1 FSCSAL
7 STFSAA
13 NLARAQTSYP
23 MITHTVPVA
32 VQRGKTVDVT
42 VEGQMNFHGVYK
54 ALIEGSGVTA
64 EIVPQP
70 APKVKG
76 AQVPQVRNV
85 KLKLN
90 VASDAAL
97 GVRDFRVVST
107 LGVSSIGQLVIVD
120 DPVVQESGDNNTIEK
135 ANPITVPSVVCG
147 RIESLED
154 VDYFKFHAEAGQT
167 FTFELLCAR
176 IQDKIHDLQKHADP
190 MLTLYDAT
198 GRELAA
204 NDDFYFADPLLTF
217 TIPKTGDHYIQV
229 RDAKYDGDARWVYAL
244 HVTNRPY
251 VTHVF
256 PMAANPGQMIEVE
269 AVGSVKTV
277 QPRIRLQAPMTLGL
291 QPIQLEVG
299 GRKTNPTAFIVSSL
313 PQVLEHEPNDT
324 PEQAN
329 RIMIACGINGRIGA
343 KRDLDHFVFAA
354 GKGKSIR

>member
-1 FSCSAL
+1 MNRGLRPPGTLLMAVFSCSAL

-107 LGVSSIGQLVIVD
+107 LGVSSIVGVVSGWYPASRAAKL
-120 DPVVQESGDNNTIEK
+120 DPVV
-135 ANPITVPSVVCG
+135 AL
-147 RIESLED
+147 R
-154 VDYFKFHAEAGQT
+154 AE
-167 FTFELLCAR
+167 
-176 IQDKIHDLQKHADP
+176 
-190 MLTLYDAT
+190 
-198 GRELAA
+198 
-204 NDDFYFADPLLTF
+204 
-217 TIPKTGDHYIQV
+217 
-229 RDAKYDGDARWVYAL
+229 
-244 HVTNRPY
+244 
-251 VTHVF
+251 
-256 PMAANPGQMIEVE
+256 
-269 AVGSVKTV
+269 
-277 QPRIRLQAPMTLGL
+277 
-291 QPIQLEVG
+291 
-299 GRKTNPTAFIVSSL
+299 
-313 PQVLEHEPNDT
+313 
-324 PEQAN
+324 
-329 RIMIACGINGRIGA
+329 
-343 KRDLDHFVFAA
+343 
-354 GKGKSIR
+354 